1 MKRLKIVAC
10 LLPLLCAVA
19 MAGPVPAAAASST
32 PARGAAPPAQR
43 PEDFT
48 LPGLDGQPV
57 ALSRY
62 LGKTAVLLVF
72 WATWC
77 PECRA
82 SVPSINAIHDG
93 PAGGRIRILAIDY
106 RESREQVAS
115 AVKARGIRYP
125 VLLDG
130 DGSVAAEYGIVGVPT
145 YILIDRKGSIAYRDH
160 VLPSDL
166 SPYL

>member
-1 MKRLKIVAC
+1 MG
-10 LLPLLCAVA
+10 
-19 MAGPVPAAAASST
+19 GPDPAAAAGGEPS
-32 PARGAAPPAQR
+32 RGAATPGQR

-57 ALSRY
+57 TLNRY

-82 SVPSINAIHDG
+82 SVPSINAVHDG
-93 PAGGRIRILAIDY
+93 RAGRQILVLAIDY
-106 RESREQVAS
+106 RESRERVAS

-130 DGSVAAEYGIVGVPT
+130 DGSVAAGYGIVGVPT

-160 VLPSDL
+160 VLPVDL
-166 SPYL
+166 SRYL